1 MKKYISILLAAV
13 LSASL
18 LAGCGGGSGNSGQQ
32 PAAEAKE
39 ETAQPEE
46 KEAAEPAAD
55 AAQTDTAQNQDAA
68 QTQDAAQNQNDAAQA
83 QQETNAQ
90 GNDANAGPAAGF
102 YQIHVIDA
110 ATMDPIEGARV
121 QFCSDTA
128 CMMGITDIN
137 GLASFE
143 SDPGNYTVHLLK
155 APKGYKGSTEEF
167 TLTADSR
174 EATYQLEKEE
184 AAAETAAAE
193 DNGNSA
199 DSQNTDNP
207 KLQAEWDCP
216 NTGFT
221 FSVPETFK
229 DLIGDVAATDRGEIQ
244 IGSGVVEGY
253 IVYLG
258 RTNAEI
264 AEFEKTIGEISDDGM
279 TDEQKDAYDAFIS
292 QIPTIAICR
301 VIGLGADKDK
311 SYLNEYYTQP
321 IKVCEELGT
330 GGDYTFYY
338 VVLDFTEEYW
348 NWFRSTYPEDRFNE
362 FKQLWEEAGTTDNFR
377 SRITVKAPEM
387 HYTAPNEGAISFE
400 TVDLEGNPVTS
411 KELFADHKITM
422 INIWAT
428 WCTHCVRELPEL
440 EKMSKEWAEQ
450 DCQIIGICD
459 DAEDDEMAAAAIKIL
474 EKNGVTYRNIRSTEE
489 LRNLFKFTSLPTS
502 YYVNS
507 EGVVL
512 DYPIK
517 GAMIEVY
524 PEKLQE
530 LLSNLK

>member
-32 PAAEAKE
+32 PAADAKE

-55 AAQTDTAQNQDAA
+55 AAQSKDSA
-68 QTQDAAQNQNDAAQA
+68 QTQDAAQA

-110 ATMDPIEGARV
+110 ATLEPIEGARV
-121 QFCSDTA
+121 QFCSDSA
-128 CMMGITDIN
+128 CMMGITDSS

-167 TLTADSR
+167 KLTADSR

-184 AAAETAAAE
+184 AAAAE
-193 DNGNSA
+193 DTGNSA

-207 KLQAEWDCP
+207 KLQSEWDCP

-264 AEFEKTIGEISDDGM
+264 AEFEKTLGEISDDGM

-301 VIGLGADKDK
+301 VIGLSGDKDK
-311 SYLNEYYTQP
+311 NYLNEYYTQP

-348 NWFRSTYPEDRFNE
+348 DWFRNTYPEDRFNE

-377 SRITVKAPEM
+377 SRITVKAPEKN
-387 HYTAPNEGAISFE
+387 YTAPKEGAISFE

-440 EKMSKEWAEQ
+440 EKMSKEWAEK

-459 DAEDDEMAAAAIKIL
+459 DAEDDEMDAEAIRIL

-489 LRNLFKFTSLPTS
+489 LRDLLKFTSLPTS
-502 YYVNS
+502 YYVDS

-524 PEKLQE
+524 PQKLQE
-530 LLSNLK
+530 LLSNMQ

>member
-55 AAQTDTAQNQDAA
+55 AAQGDAAQSQDTAQ
-68 QTQDAAQNQNDAAQA
+68 TQDAAQA

-90 GNDANAGPAAGF
+90 GTDANAGPAAGF

-110 ATMDPIEGARV
+110 ATLDPIEGARV

-128 CMMGITDIN
+128 CMMGITDSS

-174 EATYQLEKEE
+174 EATYQLEKE
-184 AAAETAAAE
+184 AADKTAAAE

-221 FSVPETFK
+221 FSVPESFK

-253 IVYLG
+253 IAYLG
-258 RTNAEI
+258 RTNAEM

-301 VIGLGADKDK
+301 VIGLSGDKDK
-311 SYLNEYYTQP
+311 NYLNEYYNQP

-530 LLSNLK
+530 LLSNMK

>member
-18 LAGCGGGSGNSGQQ
+18 LAGCGGGSENSGQQ

-55 AAQTDTAQNQDAA
+55 AAQSQDAA
-68 QTQDAAQNQNDAAQA
+68 QTQDAAKPQNDAAQA

-90 GNDANAGPAAGF
+90 ETDANAGPAAGF

-184 AAAETAAAE
+184 AEAAE
-193 DNGNSA
+193 DAGNSA
-199 DSQNTDNP
+199 DSQNADYP
-207 KLQAEWDCP
+207 KLQSEWDCP

-348 NWFRSTYPEDRFNE
+348 NWFRTTYPEDRFNE

>member
-18 LAGCGGGSGNSGQQ
+18 LAGCGGSGNSGQQ

-221 FSVPETFK
+221 FSVPESFK

>member
-18 LAGCGGGSGNSGQQ
+18 LAGCGGSGNSGQQ
-32 PAAEAKE
+32 PAADAKE

-55 AAQTDTAQNQDAA
+55 AAQSQDSA
-68 QTQDAAQNQNDAAQA
+68 QTQDAAQA

-184 AAAETAAAE
+184 AVAETAAAE
-193 DNGNSA
+193 DTGNSA

-459 DAEDDEMAAAAIKIL
+459 DAMDDEMAAEAIKIL
-474 EKNGVTYRNIRSTEE
+474 EKNGVTYRNIRSTDE
-489 LRNLFKFTSLPTS
+489 LKDLLKFTSLPTS

-530 LLSNLK
+530 LLSNMK

>member
-1 MKKYISILLAAV
+1 MKKFISILLAAV

-32 PAAEAKE
+32 PAADAKE
-39 ETAQPEE
+39 EAAQPEAN
-46 KEAAEPAAD
+46 EAAEPAAD
-55 AAQTDTAQNQDAA
+55 AAQSQDAA
-68 QTQDAAQNQNDAAQA
+68 QTQDAAKPQNDAAQA
-83 QQETNAQ
+83 QETTAQ
-90 GNDANAGPAAGF
+90 DTDANAGPAAGF

-110 ATMDPIEGARV
+110 ATLDPIEGARV
-121 QFCSDTA
+121 QFCSDSA
-128 CMMGITDIN
+128 CMMGITDSS

-155 APKGYKGSTEEF
+155 APKGYKSSTEEF

-174 EATYQLEKEE
+174 EATYLLEKEE
-184 AAAETAAAE
+184 AAAAE
-193 DNGNSA
+193 DTGNSE

-264 AEFEKTIGEISDDGM
+264 EEFEKTLGEISDDGM

-301 VIGLGADKDK
+301 VIGLSGDKDK
-311 SYLNEYYTQP
+311 NYLNEYYTQP

-348 NWFRSTYPEDRFNE
+348 DWFRNTYPEDRFNE

-440 EKMSKEWAEQ
+440 EKMSKEWAEK

-459 DAEDDEMAAAAIKIL
+459 DAEDDEMAAEAIRIL

-489 LRNLFKFTSLPTS
+489 LRDLLKFTSLPTS
-502 YYVNS
+502 YYVDS

-530 LLSNLK
+530 LLSNME

>member
-18 LAGCGGGSGNSGQQ
+18 LAGCGGSGNSGQQ
-32 PAAEAKE
+32 PAADAKE
-39 ETAQPEE
+39 EAAQPEE

-55 AAQTDTAQNQDAA
+55 AAQTDDAQGQDAA
-68 QTQDAAQNQNDAAQA
+68 QTQDAAQA
-83 QQETNAQ
+83 QQEANAQ
-90 GNDANAGPAAGF
+90 STDANAGPAAGF

-110 ATMDPIEGARV
+110 ATLDPIEGARV

-128 CMMGITDIN
+128 CMMGITDSS

-174 EATYQLEKEE
+174 EATYQLEKE
-184 AAAETAAAE
+184 AADKTAAAE

-221 FSVPETFK
+221 FSVPESFK

-253 IVYLG
+253 IAYLG
-258 RTNAEI
+258 RTNAEM

-301 VIGLGADKDK
+301 IAIFRVIGLSGGKDK
-311 SYLNEYYTQP
+311 NYLNEYYTQP

-330 GGDYTFYY
+330 AGDYTFYY

-450 DCQIIGICD
+450 DCQIIGIC
-459 DAEDDEMAAAAIKIL
+459 A
-474 EKNGVTYRNIRSTEE
+474 RS
-489 LRNLFKFTSLPTS
+489 
-502 YYVNS
+502 S
-507 EGVVL
+507 ESVMTRRMMKW
-512 DYPIK
+512 P
-517 GAMIEVY
+517 
-524 PEKLQE
+524 QRQ
-530 LLSNLK
+530 

>member
-32 PAAEAKE
+32 PAADAKE
-39 ETAQPEE
+39 EAAQPEE

-55 AAQTDTAQNQDAA
+55 AAQTDDAQGQDAA
-68 QTQDAAQNQNDAAQA
+68 QTQDAAQA
-83 QQETNAQ
+83 QQEANAQ
-90 GNDANAGPAAGF
+90 STDANAGPAAGF

-110 ATMDPIEGARV
+110 ATLDPIEGARV

-128 CMMGITDIN
+128 CMMGITDSS

-174 EATYQLEKEE
+174 EATYQLEKE
-184 AAAETAAAE
+184 AADKTAAAE

-221 FSVPETFK
+221 FSVPESFK

-253 IVYLG
+253 IAYLG
-258 RTNAEI
+258 RTNAEM

-459 DAEDDEMAAAAIKIL
+459 DAENDEIAAEAIEIL
-474 EKNGVTYRNIRSTEE
+474 EKNGVTYRNIRSTDE
-489 LRNLFKFTSLPTS
+489 LKDLLKFTSLPTS
-502 YYVNS
+502 YYVDS

-530 LLSNLK
+530 LLSNMK

>member
-1 MKKYISILLAAV
+1 MKKYISILLAVV

-18 LAGCGGGSGNSGQQ
+18 LAGCGGGSGNSEQK
-32 PAAEAKE
+32 PATEAKE
-39 ETAQPEE
+39 DAAQPEE
-46 KEAAEPAAD
+46 NEAAEPAAD
-55 AAQTDTAQNQDAA
+55 AAQSQ
-68 QTQDAAQNQNDAAQA
+68 DAAQA
-83 QQETNAQ
+83 QDASAQ
-90 GNDANAGPAAGF
+90 DTDANTNPAAGF
-102 YQIHVIDA
+102 YQIYVIDA
-110 ATMDPIEGARV
+110 ATLDPIEGARV
-121 QFCSDTA
+121 QFCSDSA
-128 CMMGITDIN
+128 CMMGITDSS

-143 SDPGNYTVHLLK
+143 SDPGTYTVHLLK
-155 APKGYKGSTEEF
+155 APKGYKNSTEEF

-184 AAAETAAAE
+184 AGAETAA
-193 DNGNSA
+193 DTT
-199 DSQNTDNP
+199 DSQNSDDP
-207 KLQAEWDCP
+207 ELQAEWDCP

-221 FSVPETFK
+221 FSVPENFK

-253 IVYLG
+253 IVYQG

-264 AEFEKTIGEISDDGM
+264 EEFKKTIGEIKDDGM
-279 TDEQKDAYDAFIS
+279 TDEQKEAYDAFIS
-292 QIPTIAICR
+292 QIPTIAIFR

-311 SYLNEYYTQP
+311 NYNQP

-348 NWFRSTYPEDRFNE
+348 NWFRNTYPEDRFNE

-377 SRITVKAPEM
+377 NRITVKAPEKN
-387 HYTAPNEGAISFE
+387 YTAPKEGAISFE

-422 INIWAT
+422 VNLWAT

-440 EKMSKEWAEQ
+440 ERMSKEWAEQ

-459 DAEDDEMAAAAIKIL
+459 DATDDEMAAEAIKIL
-474 EKNGVTYRNIRSTEE
+474 EKNGVTYRNIRSTDE
-489 LRNLFKFTSLPTS
+489 LKELLKFTSLPTS
-502 YYVNS
+502 YYVDS

-517 GAMIEVY
+517 GAQIEVY

-530 LLSNLK
+530 LLSNME

>member
-1 MKKYISILLAAV
+1 MKKFISILLAAV

-32 PAAEAKE
+32 PAADAKE
-39 ETAQPEE
+39 EAAQPEE
-46 KEAAEPAAD
+46 NEAAEPAAD
-55 AAQTDTAQNQDAA
+55 AAQEDAA
-68 QTQDAAQNQNDAAQA
+68 QSQDAAQA
-83 QQETNAQ
+83 QETTAQ
-90 GNDANAGPAAGF
+90 DTDANAGPAAGF

-110 ATMDPIEGARV
+110 ATLDPIEGARV

-128 CMMGITDIN
+128 CMMGITDSS

-155 APKGYKGSTEEF
+155 APKGYKSSTEEF

-174 EATYQLEKEE
+174 EATYLLEKEE
-184 AAAETAAAE
+184 AAAAE
-193 DNGNSA
+193 DTGNSE

-264 AEFEKTIGEISDDGM
+264 EEFEKTIGEISDDGM

-301 VIGLGADKDK
+301 VIGLSGDKDK
-311 SYLNEYYTQP
+311 NYLNEYYTQP

-348 NWFRSTYPEDRFNE
+348 DWFRNTYPEDRFNE

-377 SRITVKAPEM
+377 SRITVKAPEK
-387 HYTAPNEGAISFE
+387 HYTAPKEGAISFE

-530 LLSNLK
+530 LLSNMK